1 MTKTVRDPGLE
12 STFLGGTAASAYH
25 LSDSLDW
32 SSLST
37 QMKNQVILVPA
48 HMQTLTNLEIYEEKR
63 IDVPHTDR

>member
-1 MTKTVRDPGLE
+1 MTKTVRDPELE

-32 SSLST
+32 ASLAT

-48 HMQTLTNLEIYEEKR
+48 HMQTLTNLEIHKE
-63 IDVPHTDR
+63 